1 MKLGT
6 LKHETVPNLADLVD
20 EKNAFLDELEAEEN
34 EVNNEAPEV
43 HEKLVP
49 DTNGNEQNDEEE
61 FVNANNSNDIDM
73 QGKFSTKDIKEK
85 KDHSKLKRRAWKFTK
100 SAAALLAGSTA
111 IGILVGS
118 PIFGVVGALAIKY
131 NEPIMKIAKTFGQKT
146 ILIPDLSDSKGKGK

>member
-1 MKLGT
+1 MRLGT
-6 LKHETVPNLADLVD
+6 LKHETAPKLVDLVE
-20 EKNAFLDELEAEEN
+20 EKNAFLNEQEAEEN
-34 EVNNEAPEV
+34 ELDNEAPEV

-49 DTNGNEQNDEEE
+49 DTNDNEQNDEEE

-73 QGKFSTKDIKEK
+73 QGKYSTKESKEK

-100 SAAALLAGSTA
+100 SAAAFIAGSTA

-131 NEPIMKIAKTFGQKT
+131 NKPIMKMAKTFGQKT